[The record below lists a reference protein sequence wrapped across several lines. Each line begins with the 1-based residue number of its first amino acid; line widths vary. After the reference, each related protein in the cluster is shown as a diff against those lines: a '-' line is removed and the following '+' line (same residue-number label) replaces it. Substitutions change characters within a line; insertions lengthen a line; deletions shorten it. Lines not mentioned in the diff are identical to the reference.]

1 MLISM
6 VTKENY
12 RIKEVKI
19 KLVRLGVSW
28 VSVIAQLKKYSRCS
42 ETSLE
47 PKRS

>member
-19 KLVRLGVSW
+19 KLFRLGVSW
-28 VSVIAQLKKYSRCS
+28 ASVIVQLKKYSRCS
-42 ETSLE
+42 ETN
-47 PKRS
+47 